1 MKVTRISKN
10 IAKFETNKKN
20 TKLAILSDLHW
31 DNPHC
36 NRELLKAHLDYCL
49 KEDIPVFINGDM
61 FCLMQGKGDRRGNK
75 SDVRPE
81 HAFNNY
87 FDSIVKT
94 AVDWFTPYA
103 HIIKLIGYG
112 NHETSIIKHQ
122 ETDII
127 ARFVDLLNYKCNS
140 KVLTGGYGGWIW
152 FNYQNSNMIKSLK
165 LKYFHGSGGGGA
177 VTKGAIN
184 LTRALSMYEA
194 DIFTMGHIHENAAR
208 TDAKEVMYVKKGVCE
223 IRHKYI
229 HNMITGTYKDEYGTG
244 FGNFHIEKGRP
255 IKVLGGRILTLDFDR
270 NRINNIRTLKCAIDS
285 RQFPI
290 I

>member
-1 MKVTRISKN
+1 MIVTKISKN
-10 IAKFETNKKN
+10 IAKFTTNKKHN
-20 TKLAILSDLHW
+20 KIAILSDLHW

-49 KEDIPVFINGDM
+49 KEDIPVFINGDF

-112 NHETSIIKHQ
+112 NHETSVIRHQ

-140 KVLTGGYGGWIW
+140 NVLTGGYGGWIW
-152 FNYQNSNMIKSLK
+152 FNYHNSNMVKSLK
-165 LKYFHGSGGGGA
+165 LKYFHGSGGGG
-177 VTKGAIN
+177 VFSKGSII
-184 LTRALSMYEA
+184 LTRGLAMFEA

-208 TDAKEVMYVKKGVCE
+208 TDAKEILYLKKGVCE
-223 IRHKYI
+223 VRHKYI
-229 HNMITGTYKDEYGTG
+229 HNMITGTYKDEYSI
-244 FGNFHIEKGRP
+244 GNGGFHIEKGRP

-270 NRINNIRTLKCAIDS
+270 NKINNIRTLKCAIDS

>member
-10 IAKFETNKKN
+10 IAKFETDKKN

-87 FDSIVKT
+87 FDSIIKT

-140 KVLTGGYGGWIW
+140 NVQTGGYGGWIW
-152 FNYQNSNMIKSLK
+152 FNYQNGNMVKSLK

-208 TDAKEVMYVKKGVCE
+208 TDAKEIMYLKKGVCE

-229 HNMITGTYKDEYGTG
+229 HNMITGTYKDEYADGSDG
-244 FGNFHIEKGRP
+244 FHIEKGRP

>member
-10 IAKFETNKKN
+10 IAKFETDKKN

-36 NRELLKAHLDYCL
+36 NRELLQAHLDYCL

-87 FDSIVKT
+87 FDSIVRT
-94 AVDWFTPYA
+94 AVEWFTPYA

-112 NHETSIIKHQ
+112 NHETSIIKYQ

-140 KVLTGGYGGWIW
+140 NVQTGGYGGWIW
-152 FNYQNSNMIKSLK
+152 FQYHNSNMFKSLK
-165 LKYFHGSGGGGA
+165 LKYYHGSGGGGA

-208 TDAKEVMYVKKGVCE
+208 TDAKEVLYLKKGVCE
-223 IRHKYI
+223 IRHKYV

-255 IKVLGGRILTLDFDR
+255 IKILGGRILTLDFARDR
-270 NRINNIRTLKCAIDS
+270 VNKVRSLKCAIDS

>member
-10 IAKFETNKKN
+10 IAKFETDKKN

-36 NRELLKAHLDYCL
+36 NRELLQAHLDYCL

-87 FDSIVKT
+87 FDSIVRT
-94 AVDWFTPYA
+94 AVEWFTPYA

-140 KVLTGGYGGWIW
+140 NVQTGGYGGWIW
-152 FNYQNSNMIKSLK
+152 FQYHNSNMFKSLK
-165 LKYFHGSGGGGA
+165 LKYYHGSGGGGA

-208 TDAKEVMYVKKGVCE
+208 TDAKEVLYVKKGVCE
-223 IRHKYI
+223 IRHKYV
-229 HNMITGTYKDEYGTG
+229 HNIITGTYKDEYADGSNG
-244 FGNFHIEKGRP
+244 FHIEKGRP
-255 IKVLGGRILTLDFDR
+255 IKILGGRILTLDFGRDR
-270 NRINNIRTLKCAIDS
+270 VNKVRSLKCAIDS

>member
-10 IAKFETNKKN
+10 IAKFETDKKE
-20 TKLAILSDLHW
+20 TKVAILSDLHW

-36 NRELLKAHLDYCL
+36 NRELLKLHLDYCL
-49 KEDIPVFINGDM
+49 EHDIPVFINGDL

-140 KVLTGGYGGWIW
+140 NVLTGGYGGWIW
-152 FNYQNSNMIKSLK
+152 FNFNYNNMIKSVK
-165 LKYFHGSGGGGA
+165 MKYFHGSGGGGA

-184 LTRALSMYEA
+184 LTRALAMYEA
-194 DIFTMGHIHENAAR
+194 DIYTMGHIHENAAR
-208 TDAKEVMYVKKGVCE
+208 TDAKEIMYLKKGICE
-223 IRHKYI
+223 VRHKYI
-229 HNMITGTYKDEYGTG
+229 HSLITGTYKEEYGDG
-244 FGNFHIEKGRP
+244 SNGFHIEKGRP
-255 IKVLGGRILTLDFDR
+255 IKILGGRILTLDFER
-270 NRINNIRTLKCAIDS
+270 KKVNGKRALRCAIDS